1 MKSLLQ
7 KTLYALLV
15 FTAIPISLFAYE
27 IDFENFSGKTLII
40 ATKKRAAAGREKF
53 YQIVAHGGSVKQV
66 WDDANCIESIR
77 WAEVDPKL
85 PGKGGLD
92 YISVSEAS
100 QIPRDKQDAFDE
112 IYTPLYAWAQ
122 AKIVIVSNET
132 FRRTQQAATD
142 LVKGIDTFICSAAS
156 AAHPAGRAAC
166 FIKLAGIA
174 DAAGKI
180 EEISLCKN
188 RSFII
193 YDSGK
198 LDAITQQPL
207 LIAETG
213 EGEIQAGSQ

>member
-7 KTLYALLV
+7 KSLYVLLV
-15 FTAIPISLFAYE
+15 ITAHTSLFSYE
-27 IDFENFSGKTLII
+27 IDFQNFTDKTLII

-53 YQIVAHGGSVKQV
+53 YQIVSPGASVKQV

-77 WAEVDPKL
+77 WAELDQKL

-92 YISVSEAS
+92 YVDPKQAF
-100 QIPRDKQDAFDE
+100 QIPREKQDAFDE
-112 IYTPLYAWAQ
+112 IYTPLYPWAQ

-132 FRRTQQAATD
+132 FRKTQQAATD

-180 EEISLCKN
+180 EEISLCKS
-188 RSFII
+188 RSFMI
-193 YDSGK
+193 YDSGQ
-198 LDAITQQPL
+198 LDKITKQPL
-207 LIAETG
+207 LIAATG